1 MATQADVPVPDIL
14 SEEAR
19 FLSHIEPFKAL
30 DHRRLEQ
37 VASAIV
43 KRPVPAGEVLLR
55 EDGAP
60 GTELFVIH
68 DGAVELVKAGVV
80 VDVLGRGQVFGHPT
94 LLTGEPP
101 QFTAR
106 AREDSLLYGI
116 PGEPA
121 LDVLSRTDGVVFVA
135 KTLRARLAQASRPAR
150 DLPDVRTRS
159 VRTQLHGAA
168 EFVGPATTVAEAART
183 MEKKGLSALLVR
195 GTDGLGIVTDV
206 DLRDKVIAHRGSL
219 DQPVGEV
226 MSAPVVTVGADA
238 FAQEASLV
246 MMEAGVKHLPVVDAA
261 GEVLGVLSASSL
273 MTLDRL
279 SPFALRHAI
288 LAAESRQ
295 EMAEAAAGL
304 PKLVLDLVDANVAA
318 EALMRIIT
326 LLADAMTTRQLK
338 LAERELGPPP
348 VPYAWLA
355 FGSAARYEMTLVSDQ
370 DNGLAYADTDN
381 PRAEKY
387 FEQLATTVNEG
398 VADCG
403 FPADPH
409 GVAAMQPSWRMPA
422 SKWRAA
428 FELYLR
434 GWDDMT
440 HIVDA
445 AITFDFRHLAGRLDI
460 VPRLE
465 DVVRQ
470 APKYYRFLAGLAE
483 LATEIR
489 TPLGFRQRLTGPV
502 DLKVS
507 GLRPIQNLARYYA
520 FAAGL
525 TPHTTLERLTAVEEV
540 DGEGA
545 ASAQGLREAFV
556 SMSALRLQHH
566 AEALQAG
573 RRPEDAVD
581 TTKLRPLAKVEL
593 QEAYRVVLAAQRV
606 LPQRPALF

>member
-1 MATQADVPVPDIL
+1 MATQAGDRAADIL

-19 FLSHIEPFKAL
+19 FLSRIDPFRGL
-30 DHRRLEQ
+30 EHRRLEA
-37 VASAIV
+37 VAAAVV
-43 KRPVPAGEVLLR
+43 KRRSAAGEILLR
-55 EDGAP
+55 EGGAP
-60 GTELFVIH
+60 GTALFVVR
-68 DGAVELVKAGVV
+68 DGSVELAKDGVV
-80 VDVLGRGQVFGHPT
+80 VDVLSRGDVFGHPT

-106 AREDSLLYGI
+106 THEDSLLYCI
-116 PGEPA
+116 PGEQA

-135 KTLRARLAQASRPAR
+135 RTLRARLAQTAR
-150 DLPDVRTRS
+150 ANGDLPDVRTRT
-159 VRTQLHGAA
+159 VRALLHSAP
-168 EFVGPATTVAEAART
+168 EFVAPETSVADAART

-195 GTDGLGIVTDV
+195 GPDGLGIVTDV
-206 DLRDKVIAHRGSL
+206 DLRDKVVARRGSL
-219 DQPVGEV
+219 DLPVGDV
-226 MSAPVVTVGADA
+226 MSGPVVTVSADA
-238 FAQEASLV
+238 IAQEASLV
-246 MMEAGVKHLPVVDAA
+246 MMEAGVKHLPVVDPA
-261 GEVLGVLSASSL
+261 GEVLGVLSASNL

-288 LAAESRQ
+288 LAAESGR

-326 LLADAMTTRQLK
+326 LLADAMTVRQLQ
-338 LAERELGPPP
+338 LAERDIGPPP

-370 DNGLAYADTDN
+370 DNGLAFADTGD
-381 PRAEKY
+381 PRAEEY
-387 FEQLATTVNEG
+387 FEQLAGRVNSG
-398 VADCG
+398 VAECG

-409 GVAAMQPSWRMPA
+409 GVAAMHAAWRTTA
-422 SKWRAA
+422 SQWRKA
-428 FELYLR
+428 FEVYLR
-434 GWDDMT
+434 GWDDMR

-445 AITFDFRHLAGRLDI
+445 AITFDFRHVAGRLEI
-460 VPRLE
+460 VPQLE

-470 APKYYRFLAGLAE
+470 APRYARFLAGLAE

-525 TPHTTLERLTAVEEV
+525 TPHTTTERLTAVQEAG
-540 DGEGA
+540 GEGA
-545 ASAQGLREAFV
+545 ASAQGLREAFA
-556 SMSALRLQHH
+556 SMSALRFQHH
-566 AEALQAG
+566 AEAMRAG
-573 RRPEDAVD
+573 RRAEDAVD
-581 TTKLRPLAKVEL
+581 TTQLRPLAKVEL
-593 QEAYRVVLAAQRV
+593 QEAFRVVLAAQRV